1 MTKDPNKLMEMILG
15 FGDDNYR
22 YRITSRK
29 RLNLYNAKL
38 FTMLRL
44 VQEFCSSQVSSEDDS
59 DRSEEALYDGLD
71 EELVTWDSF

>member
-1 MTKDPNKLMEMILG
+1 MISL
-15 FGDDNYR
+15 
-22 YRITSRK
+22 
-29 RLNLYNAKL
+29 
-38 FTMLRL
+38 LRL